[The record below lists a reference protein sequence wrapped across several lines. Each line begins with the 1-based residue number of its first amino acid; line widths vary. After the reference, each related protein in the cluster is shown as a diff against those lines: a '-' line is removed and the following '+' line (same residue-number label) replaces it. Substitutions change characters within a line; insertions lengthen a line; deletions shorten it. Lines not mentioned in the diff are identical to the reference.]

1 MVEGKSRKQALQSA
15 FAQRALQNLFMFRAR
30 LCLDCH
36 FQDHGTNYTSVSN
49 AVTPAEKNQ
58 VNREQDEN
66 KNPDNQVGKPQGD
79 VRNTEKSEAKRIDH
93 VKNRFP
99 SDTPCQKSGNK

>member
-1 MVEGKSRKQALQSA
+1 MVLPTRLESRGYRIVRSMVEGKSRKQALQSA

-49 AVTPAEKNQ
+49 AVTP
-58 VNREQDEN
+58 
-66 KNPDNQVGKPQGD
+66 
-79 VRNTEKSEAKRIDH
+79 TEKM
-93 VKNRFP
+93 
-99 SDTPCQKSGNK
+99 